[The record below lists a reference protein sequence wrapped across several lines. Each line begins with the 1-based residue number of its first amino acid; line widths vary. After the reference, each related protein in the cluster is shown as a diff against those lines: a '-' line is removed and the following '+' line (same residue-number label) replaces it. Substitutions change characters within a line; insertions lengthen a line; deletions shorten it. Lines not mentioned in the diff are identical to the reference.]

1 MPRTRP
7 PYPPEFRQ
15 EAVRLLRSGARST
28 KQLADELG
36 CSPQT
41 LSNWVRQD
49 QADRGER
56 QDVLSSEERQRL
68 RELERENKVLRQER
82 EILKRAGGFLCQGD
96 RSTVTRFRFVEA
108 EAAQFPV
115 SLLCRVIGVTRQ
127 GYYAWKR
134 RPPSARELADRKLC
148 ERIRQI
154 YAETEEI
161 YGAPRIHSELK
172 LGDGIA
178 VGKKRVARLMRQ
190 LGIRGADGRRGRV
203 RTTVRDPK
211 RDSAPDLVDRDFAR
225 AEPNRLWVCDL
236 KYIQTG
242 QGFLFLAAVQDV
254 FSRRIVGW
262 SMRDDLKS
270 ELVLDALGMA
280 VTTRGGDAAGVVAH
294 SDHGSQYTSLVYGA
308 YAKQSG
314 IDLSMGSIGDPWDN
328 ALAESFFASLEKEL
342 LRRERFQTREHA
354 RLRIF
359 WYIECFYNPR
369 RRHSSLGMLSPVDYE
384 QRHQQE
390 AIAA

>member
-1 MPRTRP
+1 
-7 PYPPEFRQ
+7 
-15 EAVRLLRSGARST
+15 V
-28 KQLADELG
+28 
-36 CSPQT
+36 
-41 LSNWVRQD
+41 
-49 QADRGER
+49 
-56 QDVLSSEERQRL
+56 SS
-68 RELERENKVLRQER
+68 
-82 EILKRAGGFLCQGD
+82 
-96 RSTVTRFRFVEA
+96 FRFVEA

-115 SLLCRVIGVTRQ
+115 SLLCRVVGVTRQ
-127 GYYAWKR
+127 GFYAWKR
-134 RPPSARELADRKLC
+134 RPPSQRERVDRRLG

-154 YAETEEI
+154 HRESEEI

-172 LGDGIA
+172 LGDGLP

-190 LGIRGADGRRGRV
+190 LGLRGADGRRGGP
-203 RTTVRDPK
+203 RTTIRDP
-211 RDSAPDLVDRDFAR
+211 RRLSARDLVDRDFAR
-225 AEPNRLWVCDL
+225 SGPNRLWVCDL
-236 KYIQTG
+236 KYVQTG

-254 FSRRIVGW
+254 FSRRIIGW
-262 SMRDDLKS
+262 SMRDDLRA

-280 VTTRGGDAAGVVAH
+280 VSSRGDAAGVIAH
-294 SDHGSQYTSLVYGA
+294 SDHGSQYTSLAYGA

-314 IDLSMGSIGDPWDN
+314 IELSMGSIGDPWDN

-342 LRRERFQTREHA
+342 LRRERFATREQA

-369 RRHSSLGMLSPVDYE
+369 RRHSSLGMLSPTDYE